1 MPKMPLISTLIL
13 AGLLGMAA
21 SAKAGEADQTQ
32 ARQVIQS
39 QIEAFKSGNHAE
51 AYSYASPTIKG
62 FFPDVA
68 IFTDMVKRGYAPVY
82 APKSYDFGRVKENP
96 DGSIAQELNVI
107 GPDGKSWTAL
117 YSLKQM
123 PDGSWKINAVQ
134 LIPGNDQAV

>member
-1 MPKMPLISTLIL
+1 MLHVLKAVAFALSLAFVSTP
-13 AGLLGMAA
+13 AF
-21 SAKAGEADQTQ
+21 SGEAEQ
-32 ARQVIQS
+32 AQAQQIIRS
-39 QIEAFKSGNHAE
+39 QLEAFKGGRDAE

-68 IFTDMVKRGYAPVY
+68 IFMDMVKRGYPQVY
-82 APKSYDFGRVKENP
+82 APQSYEFGRVKENP
-96 DGSIAQELNVI
+96 DGSLAQELNLI

-117 YSLKQM
+117 YALKQM

>member
-1 MPKMPLISTLIL
+1 MPKVPEISAIVLT
-13 AGLLGMAA
+13 AFLGF
-21 SAKAGEADQTQ
+21 SAPSFGGEAEQTAAQ
-32 ARQVIQS
+32 QIIRN
-39 QIEAFKSGNHAE
+39 QIEAFKSGNNAE